1 LYHGAMNQPGIRILP
16 PETAK
21 RIAAGEVIER
31 PASALRELL
40 DNAIDAG
47 ATSVSVELEGG
58 GIEYLRVVDNGSGMV
73 PEDLQL
79 SIAAH
84 ATSKIRELDDLLR
97 LSTLGFR
104 GEALSSMAAVAEVEI
119 ISASNDDQAWRLL
132 SSPGREPT
140 MMPWHGSRGTIVTLK
155 ELFASFPARRKFLKR
170 ASAESAS
177 CRQVFIDKALP
188 FPSIAFRL
196 SSGGKTTL
204 ALQPSDLAGRV
215 VQAAAPDLNPGLFR
229 ELSASGEGCR
239 IKVVAGLPAVYRTD
253 RRHLQVFVNGRRV
266 QEYGITQAME
276 YAYRGALPGG
286 TWPFV
291 YAFVEVDP
299 DLADF
304 NIHPAKKEVRLARL
318 DEIRGAIIR
327 ALKDYLGISA
337 QTVSNTVAAAR
348 NRDSQGQDLFATT
361 PRLYDTTPRTDWSG
375 VAEAVAAVRNKRDI
389 HTTAALQKHSGTGTS
404 QTESRYQEAGYGPGQ
419 SRAAANPYTRK
430 DHRLF
435 RYLGQALG
443 VFLIY
448 EDGDE
453 LVMLDQHAAHERL
466 LFNQLQAGKVASQE
480 LLVPVVY
487 EPESEADDEYLS
499 NNARI
504 LSEAG
509 FRLTRDSGTWL
520 LEALPAILP
529 ASRTGELF
537 NLIRSRPDPAELTRE
552 VMATV
557 ACHAAVRDGEV
568 LDDHGAVELIRQA
581 MALPDPHCPHGRPIW
596 FRMSRDQ
603 AYRAVRRII

>member
-1 LYHGAMNQPGIRILP
+1 MYHGVMNQPGIRILP

-47 ATSVSVELEGG
+47 ATNVSVELEGG
-58 GIEYLRVVDNGSGMV
+58 GVEYLRVVDNGSGMV
-73 PEDLQL
+73 QEDLQL

-84 ATSKIRELDDLLR
+84 ATSKIRELDDLLK

-119 ISASNDDQAWRLL
+119 ISASNNDQAWRLL

-140 MMPWHGSRGTIVTLK
+140 MMPWHGSKGTIVTLK
-155 ELFASFPARRKFLKR
+155 EIFASFPARRKFLKR

-177 CRQVFIDKALP
+177 CRQIFIDKALP
-188 FPSIAFRL
+188 YPSIAFRL
-196 SSGGKTTL
+196 SSGGKTIL
-204 ALQPSDLAGRV
+204 ALQPTDLAGRV
-215 VQAAAPDLNPGLFR
+215 VQAATSDMNPGLFR

-239 IKVVAGLPAVYRTD
+239 IKLVAGLPAVYRTD

-266 QEYGITQAME
+266 QEYGLTQAME
-276 YAYRGALPGG
+276 YAYRGSLPGG

-304 NIHPAKKEVRLARL
+304 NIHPAKKEVRLAKL

-327 ALKDYLGISA
+327 ALKDYLGTSA
-337 QTVSNTVAAAR
+337 QTASNTLAAAS
-348 NRDSQGQDLFATT
+348 NRGSLGQELFT
-361 PRLYDTTPRTDWSG
+361 PPLQYHVKPPTTDWSG
-375 VAEAVAAVRNKRDI
+375 VAEAVAIARSQGGQAQRPSATVGGPDRSV
-389 HTTAALQKHSGTGTS
+389 AGVPGAHSPHDGS
-404 QTESRYQEAGYGPGQ
+404 PEAGIPGSYG
-419 SRAAANPYTRK
+419 SI
-430 DHRLF
+430 

-443 VFLIY
+443 VFLVY

-453 LVMLDQHAAHERL
+453 LVLLDQHAAHERL
-466 LFNQLQAGKVASQE
+466 IFNQLQAGRVASQE

-487 EPESEADDEYLS
+487 EPESEADDEYLAK
-499 NNARI
+499 NAAA

-509 FRLTRDSGTWL
+509 FRLTRDNGTWL
-520 LEALPAILP
+520 LDATPAILP
-529 ASRTGELF
+529 SSRTGELF
-537 NLIRSRPDPAELTRE
+537 SLIRSRPDPAELTRE
-552 VMATV
+552 AMATV
-557 ACHAAVRDGEV
+557 ACHATVRDGEE
-568 LDDHGAVELIRQA
+568 LDRNGAVELIKQA
-581 MALPDPHCPHGRPIW
+581 MELPDPHCPHGRPIW
-596 FRMSRDQ
+596 FRLSRDQ

>member
-1 LYHGAMNQPGIRILP
+1 MNQPGIRILP

-47 ATSVSVELEGG
+47 ATSISVELEGG

-73 PEDLQL
+73 QKDLQL

-170 ASAESAS
+170 ASAESTS

-204 ALQPSDLAGRV
+204 ALQPADLAGRV
-215 VQAAAPDLNPGLFR
+215 VQAAAPDINPGLFR

-239 IKVVAGLPAVYRTD
+239 IKLVAGLPAVYRTD

-266 QEYGITQAME
+266 QEYGISQAME

-337 QTVSNTVAAAR
+337 QTASNTVATAR
-348 NRDSQGQDLFATT
+348 NRDSQGKELFPTS
-361 PRLYDTTPRTDWSG
+361 PRPYDTAPRTDWSG
-375 VAEAVAAVRNKRDI
+375 VAEAVAMARSYGGYQ
-389 HTTAALQKHSGTGTS
+389 TAAALQKQSGAGTS
-404 QTESRYQEAGYGPGQ
+404 YPDPRYQPDRQDTGQ
-419 SRAAANPYTRK
+419 SGAANPSVME
-430 DHRLF
+430 DHRPI

-443 VFLIY
+443 VFLVY

-453 LVMLDQHAAHERL
+453 LVMLDQHAAHERI
-466 LFNQLQAGKVASQE
+466 LFNQLQAGMVASQE

-499 NNARI
+499 NNAQA
-504 LSEAG
+504 LSKAG
-509 FRLTRDSGTWL
+509 FRLTRDDGTWL
-520 LEALPAILP
+520 LEASPAILP

-537 NLIRSRPDPAELTRE
+537 SLIRSRPDPAELTRE
-552 VMATV
+552 AMATV
-557 ACHAAVRDGEV
+557 ACHAAVRDGEE
-568 LDDHGAVELIRQA
+568 LDSNSAVELIRQA

>member
-1 LYHGAMNQPGIRILP
+1 MNQPSIRILP

-58 GIEYLRVVDNGSGMV
+58 GVEYLRVVDNGSGMV
-73 PEDLQL
+73 QEDLQL

-84 ATSKIRELDDLLR
+84 ATSKIRELDDLLK

-132 SSPGREPT
+132 SSPGRLPV

-170 ASAESAS
+170 ASSEAAS

-196 SSGGKTTL
+196 ASGGKTTL
-204 ALQPSDLAGRV
+204 ALQPADLAGRV
-215 VQAAAPDLNPGLFR
+215 VQAATSDLNPGLFR

-239 IKVVAGLPAVYRTD
+239 IKLVAGLPAVYRTD

-304 NIHPAKKEVRLARL
+304 NIHPAKKEVRLAKL
-318 DEIRGAIIR
+318 DEIRGAVIR
-327 ALKDYLGISA
+327 ALKDYLGTST
-337 QTVSNTVAAAR
+337 QTASNTLAAAR
-348 NRDSQGQDLFATT
+348 NRGSLGQELFTPPLQYHVKPTT
-361 PRLYDTTPRTDWSG
+361 TDWSG
-375 VAEAVAAVRNKRDI
+375 VAEAVAIARNQGGQTQRPLSVGRGTDI
-389 HTTAALQKHSGTGTS
+389 SDAGIPGEHSPHDGS
-404 QTESRYQEAGYGPGQ
+404 PEAGAPGVC
-419 SRAAANPYTRK
+419 RTI
-430 DHRLF
+430 

-443 VFLIY
+443 VFLVY

-453 LVMLDQHAAHERL
+453 LVLLDQHAAHERL
-466 LFNQLQAGKVASQE
+466 LFNQLQTGRVASQE

-487 EPESEADDEYLS
+487 EPESEADDEYLTK
-499 NNARI
+499 NALA

-509 FRLTRDSGTWL
+509 FRLTREAGTWL
-520 LEALPAILP
+520 LEASPAILP
-529 ASRTGELF
+529 SSRTGELF
-537 NLIRSRPDPAELTRE
+537 SLIHSRPDPAELTRE
-552 VMATV
+552 AMAAV
-557 ACHAAVRDGEV
+557 ACHAAVRDGEE
-568 LDDHGAVELIRQA
+568 LDHTGAIELIKQA

-596 FRMSRDQ
+596 FRMSRTE
-603 AYRAVRRII
+603 AYRAVRRLV

>member
-1 LYHGAMNQPGIRILP
+1 MNQPGIRILP

-47 ATSVSVELEGG
+47 ATSISVELEGG

-73 PEDLQL
+73 QEDLQL

-84 ATSKIRELDDLLR
+84 ATSKIRELDDLLK

-119 ISASNDDQAWRLL
+119 ISASADDQAWRLL
-132 SSPGREPT
+132 SSPGQEPSI
-140 MMPWHGSRGTIVTLK
+140 MPWHGSQGTIVSLK
-155 ELFASFPARRKFLKR
+155 EIFASFPARRKFLKR
-170 ASAESAS
+170 PSAESAS

-188 FPSIAFRL
+188 FPSIAFKL
-196 SSGGKTTL
+196 SSGGRIAL
-204 ALQPSDLAGRV
+204 ALQPNDLCGRV
-215 VQAAAPDLNPGLFR
+215 VEAAAPDMNPGLFR
-229 ELSASGEGCR
+229 ELSASGQGCR
-239 IKVVAGLPAVYRTD
+239 IKLVAGLPAVYRTD

-276 YAYRGALPGG
+276 FAYRGALPGG
-286 TWPFV
+286 TWPFA

-327 ALKDYLGISA
+327 ALRDYLGTSA
-337 QTVSNTVAAAR
+337 QAISNSVAVER
-348 NRDSQGQDLFATT
+348 NRDSSGQELFPNP
-361 PRLYDTTPRTDWSG
+361 PRQYGPTPRTDWSG
-375 VAEAVAAVRNKRDI
+375 VAKAVAIARSHGGYNPAGLASIGSGRSTTPSLGSPPGPPSRPLEAKE
-389 HTTAALQKHSGTGTS
+389 TTAA
-404 QTESRYQEAGYGPGQ
+404 GPADFHGI
-419 SRAAANPYTRK
+419 
-430 DHRLF
+430 

-443 VFLIY
+443 VFLVY

-453 LVMLDQHAAHERL
+453 LVLLDKHAAHERII
-466 LFNQLQAGKVASQE
+466 FNQLQAGRIAAQE

-487 EPESEADDEYLS
+487 EPESEADDEYLAR
-499 NNARI
+499 NAQA
-504 LSEAG
+504 LAKAG
-509 FRLTRDSGTWL
+509 FRLTREGGTWL
-520 LEALPAILP
+520 LEAAPAILP
-529 ASRTGELF
+529 SSRTGELF
-537 NLIRSRPDPAELTRE
+537 SLIRSRPDPAELTRE
-552 VMATV
+552 AMASV
-557 ACHAAVRDGEV
+557 ACHAAVRDGED
-568 LDDHGAVELIRQA
+568 LDQNGAIELIKQA
-581 MALPDPHCPHGRPIW
+581 KELADPHCPHGRPIW
-596 FRMSRDQ
+596 FRIRRAE
-603 AYRAVRRII
+603 AYRAVRRLV

>member
-1 LYHGAMNQPGIRILP
+1 MNQPGIRILP

-73 PEDLQL
+73 QEDLQL

-140 MMPWHGSRGTIVTLK
+140 MLPWHGSRGTIVTLK

-177 CRQVFIDKALP
+177 CRQVFVDKALP

-196 SSGGKTTL
+196 SSGGRTTL
-204 ALQPSDLAGRV
+204 ALQPTDLAGRV
-215 VQAAAPDLNPGLFR
+215 VQAAAPDINPGFFR

-239 IKVVAGLPAVYRTD
+239 IKLVAGLPAVYRTD

-337 QTVSNTVAAAR
+337 QTASNTVAAAR
-348 NRDSQGQDLFATT
+348 NLDSQGKELFGAP
-361 PRLYDTTPRTDWSG
+361 PRLYETSPRTDWSG
-375 VAEAVAAVRNKRDI
+375 VAEAVAIARNHGGFHGTAV
-389 HTTAALQKHSGTGTS
+389 AQKQSGPGTS
-404 QTESRYQEAGYGPGQ
+404 TDPS
-419 SRAAANPYTRK
+419 TRQ
-430 DHRLF
+430 DPRPI

-443 VFLIY
+443 VFLVY

-487 EPESEADDEYLS
+487 EPESEADDKYLS
-499 NNARI
+499 TNAPA

-509 FRLTRDSGTWL
+509 FRLTRDGGTWL
-520 LEALPAILP
+520 LEASPAILP

-537 NLIRSRPDPAELTRE
+537 SLIRSRPDPAELTRE
-552 VMATV
+552 AMATV
-557 ACHAAVRDGEV
+557 ACHAAVRDGEE
-568 LDDHGAVELIRQA
+568 LDHNGAIELIRQA

-603 AYRAVRRII
+603 AYRAVRRTI

>member
-1 LYHGAMNQPGIRILP
+1 MNHPVIRVLP

-47 ATSVSVELEGG
+47 ATSVAVELEGG

-73 PEDLQL
+73 QEDLQL

-84 ATSKIRELDDLLR
+84 ATSKIRELDDLLK

-119 ISASNDDQAWRLL
+119 ISASADDQAWRLL

-140 MMPWHGSRGTIVTLK
+140 MMPWHGSKGTIVTLK
-155 ELFASFPARRKFLKR
+155 EIFASFPARRKFLKR
-170 ASAESAS
+170 PSAESTS
-177 CRQVFIDKALP
+177 CRQVFVDKALP
-188 FPSIAFRL
+188 FPAITFRL
-196 SSGGKTTL
+196 SSGGKTSL
-204 ALQPSDLAGRV
+204 SLQPSDLAGRV
-215 VQAAAPDLNPGLFR
+215 VQAVAPEMNPGLFR

-239 IKVVAGLPAVYRTD
+239 IKLVAALPAVYRTD

-286 TWPFV
+286 TWPFA

-304 NIHPAKKEVRLARL
+304 NIHPAKKEVRLAKV

-327 ALKDYLGISA
+327 ALKDYLGTSA
-337 QTVSNTVAAAR
+337 RTASNTVAAAR
-348 NRDSQGQDLFATT
+348 NHDSKGQELFTT
-361 PRLYDTTPRTDWSG
+361 PPRHYDSAPQTDWSG
-375 VAEAVAAVRNKRDI
+375 VAEAIARSQGGSRPSDKAPPPSPAN
-389 HTTAALQKHSGTGTS
+389 SGGI
-404 QTESRYQEAGYGPGQ
+404 
-419 SRAAANPYTRK
+419 
-430 DHRLF
+430 

-443 VFLIY
+443 VFLVY

-453 LVMLDQHAAHERL
+453 LVLLDQHAAHERL
-466 LFNQLQAGKVASQE
+466 IFNQLQAGKVASQE

-487 EPESEADDEYLS
+487 EPESEADDKYLGM
-499 NNARI
+499 NAPA
-504 LSEAG
+504 LTEAG
-509 FRLTRDSGTWL
+509 FKLTRDNGTWL
-520 LEALPAILP
+520 LEATPAILP
-529 ASRTGELF
+529 SSKTGELF
-537 NLIRSRPDPAELTRE
+537 SLIRSRPDPEELTRE
-552 VMATV
+552 ALATV
-557 ACHAAVRDGEV
+557 ACHAAVRDGEE
-568 LDDHGAVELIRQA
+568 LDRNGALDLIHQS
-581 MALPDPHCPHGRPIW
+581 MELPDPHCPHGRPIW
-596 FRMSRDQ
+596 FRMSRQ
-603 AYRAVRRII
+603 EAYRAVRRLV

>member
-1 LYHGAMNQPGIRILP
+1 MTQLPLLMYHEPMNQPAIRILP

-47 ATSVSVELEGG
+47 ASSVSVELEGG

-73 PEDLQL
+73 KEDLQL

-119 ISASNDDQAWRLL
+119 ISASDDDQAWRLQ
-132 SSPGREPT
+132 SYPGREPII
-140 MMPWHGSRGTIVTLK
+140 MPWHGSRGTIVTLK
-155 ELFASFPARRKFLKR
+155 EIFASFPARRKFLKR
-170 ASAESAS
+170 AAAESVS
-177 CRQVFIDKALP
+177 CRQVLIDKALP
-188 FPSIAFRL
+188 FPTIAFRL
-196 SSGGKTTL
+196 VSGGKTTL

-215 VQAAAPDLNPGLFR
+215 VQAAAPDINPGLFR
-229 ELSASGEGCR
+229 ELTASGEGCR
-239 IKVVAGLPAVYRTD
+239 IKLVAGLPAVYRTD

-276 YAYRGALPGG
+276 FAYRGALPGG
-286 TWPFV
+286 TWPFA

-304 NIHPAKKEVRLARL
+304 NIHPAKKEVRLAKL

-327 ALKDYLGISA
+327 ALRDYLGTSA
-337 QTVSNTVAAAR
+337 HNASNALRTAGDHNSVSHELFPAASKDQA
-348 NRDSQGQDLFATT
+348 S
-361 PRLYDTTPRTDWSG
+361 PRTMDWSG
-375 VAEAVAAVRNKRDI
+375 VAEAVALARNQSGAFTSSPYHQRDKEDSAVSVS
-389 HTTAALQKHSGTGTS
+389 ALGDYK
-404 QTESRYQEAGYGPGQ
+404 AI
-419 SRAAANPYTRK
+419 
-430 DHRLF
+430 

-453 LVMLDQHAAHERL
+453 LVLLDQHAAHERI
-466 LFNQLQAGKVASQE
+466 LFNQMQAGRIPSQE

-487 EPESEADDEYLS
+487 EPESEADDIYLS
-499 NNARI
+499 QNAQS
-504 LSEAG
+504 LTEAG
-509 FRLTRDSGTWL
+509 FRLSRDNGTWL
-520 LEALPAILP
+520 LESSPAILP
-529 ASRTGELF
+529 SSRTGELF
-537 NLIRSRPDPAELTRE
+537 SLIRSRPDPAELTRE
-552 VMATV
+552 AIATV

-568 LDDHGAVELIRQA
+568 LERNAAVELIKQA
-581 MALPDPHCPHGRPIW
+581 MDLPDPHCPHGRPIW
-596 FRMSRDQ
+596 FKLSQSD

>member
-1 LYHGAMNQPGIRILP
+1 MNQPGIRILP

-47 ATSVSVELEGG
+47 ATSASVELEGG
-58 GIEYLRVVDNGSGMV
+58 GVEYLRVVDNGSGMV
-73 PEDLQL
+73 REDLQL
-79 SIAAH
+79 SVAAH

-119 ISASNDDQAWRLL
+119 ISASSDDQAWRLL
-132 SSPGREPT
+132 SSPGREPS

-155 ELFASFPARRKFLKR
+155 EIFASFPARRKFLKR

-177 CRQVFIDKALP
+177 CRQVFIDKVLP
-188 FPSIAFRL
+188 FPSIAFKL

-204 ALQPSDLAGRV
+204 ALQPTDLVGRIVQTAASDM
-215 VQAAAPDLNPGLFR
+215 NPGLLR
-229 ELSASGEGCR
+229 ELSASGQGCR
-239 IKVVAGLPAVYRTD
+239 IKLVAGLPAVYRTD

-286 TWPFV
+286 TWPIV

-327 ALKDYLGISA
+327 ALRDYLGTSA
-337 QTVSNTVAAAR
+337 QTASNAVAAAR
-348 NRDSQGQDLFATT
+348 NRGGKGHELFTT
-361 PRLYDTTPRTDWSG
+361 PPRHYDNTPRTDWSG
-375 VAEAVAAVRNKRDI
+375 VAEAVAIARSQGGQAQR
-389 HTTAALQKHSGTGTS
+389 QTGIGMDADLPGAGIP
-404 QTESRYQEAGYGPGQ
+404 EAGNPG
-419 SRAAANPYTRK
+419 SG
-430 DHRLF
+430 RLQAEF
-435 RYLGQALG
+435 PGEYRTISYLGQALG
-443 VFLIY
+443 VFLVY

-453 LVMLDQHAAHERL
+453 LVLLDQHAAHERL
-466 LFNQLQAGKVASQE
+466 IFNQLQAGSVASQE

-487 EPESEADDEYLS
+487 EPESEADDEYLTR
-499 NNARI
+499 NAQA
-504 LSEAG
+504 LSKAG
-509 FRLTRDSGTWL
+509 FRLTRDNGTWL
-520 LEALPAILP
+520 LETSPAILP
-529 ASRTGELF
+529 SSRTGELF
-537 NLIRSRPDPAELTRE
+537 SLIRSRPDPAELTRE
-552 VMATV
+552 AMATV
-557 ACHAAVRDGEV
+557 ACHAAVRDGEE
-568 LDDHGAVELIRQA
+568 LDQTGAVKLIKQA
-581 MALPDPHCPHGRPIW
+581 MELPDPHCPHGRPIW
-596 FRMSRDQ
+596 FRMSRTD
-603 AYRAVRRII
+603 AYRAVRRLV